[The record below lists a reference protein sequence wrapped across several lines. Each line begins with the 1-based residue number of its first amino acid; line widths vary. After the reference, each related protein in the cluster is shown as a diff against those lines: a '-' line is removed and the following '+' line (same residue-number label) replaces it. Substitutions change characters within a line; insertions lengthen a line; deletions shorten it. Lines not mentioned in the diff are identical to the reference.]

1 MLKYGCKCK
10 KHKKIVFKMFLCKW
24 NMYKGEKMYCKKCG
38 EKLNDNAI
46 FCGKCG
52 IKIEKNSK
60 RKTGSFITN
69 KLLEEKTKKNKLTG
83 KKILL
88 VGIGLFILVI
98 TATCMKK
105 YEKSNGV
112 EQCKNIL
119 DEEIMEQDD
128 NIRSSVF
135 EFLNEEGM
143 DGIDD
148 SLVDE
153 IMDALY
159 AGRSDVKYEVISQE
173 HNIIEIEVSVKNA
186 DLEETIINIVADAV
200 SEAMTMDR
208 KTLINGSIKGL
219 FKLRKVDLD
228 NPDDFIGAVV
238 KKTSDIIANE
248 VKNTEKVKATGTV
261 YFEKV
266 DGDWEISSE
275 DMENFW
281 NLYCNF
287 GLNDTSDY

>member
-1 MLKYGCKCK
+1 
-10 KHKKIVFKMFLCKW
+10 
-24 NMYKGEKMYCKKCG
+24 MYCKKCG
-38 EKLNDNAI
+38 EKLNENAI

-52 IKIEKNSK
+52 IKMEKNSK

-83 KKILL
+83 EKILL

-98 TATCMKK
+98 TATCMKNN
-105 YEKSNGV
+105 EKSNGV

-119 DEEIMEQDD
+119 DEELMEQDD

-159 AGRSDVKYEVISQE
+159 AGRSDVKYEVVSQE

-186 DLEETIINIVADAV
+186 NLEETIINIVADAV

-208 KTLINGSIKGL
+208 KTLINESIKGL

-248 VKNTEKVKATGTV
+248 MKNTEKVKATGTV

-281 NLYCNF
+281 NLYCYF